1 MVKHINDQAKELAKQ
16 KKQENGRRY
25 YAKNREKVLE
35 HKRAYYKKNREKV
48 LERQGAYYTKNREKV
63 LECQRA
69 YQAKNRP
76 AINLSRRL
84 KIPIAEIRDLSLAEA
99 IKLRH
104 KI

>member
-16 KKQENGRRY
+16 KHRENAKRY

-35 HKRAYYKKNREKV
+35 H
-48 LERQGAYYTKNREKV
+48 
-63 LECQRA
+63 QRA
-69 YQAKNRP
+69 YQAKNRT

-84 KIPIAEIRDLSLAEA
+84 KIPIAEIRGLSLAEA
-99 IKLRH
+99 IKLRQ

>member
-1 MVKHINDQAKELAKQ
+1 MVKHINDQAKEVAKQ
-16 KKQENGRRY
+16 KHRENARRY

-35 HKRAYYKKNREKV
+35 CKR
-48 LERQGAYYTKNREKV
+48 AYYTKNREKV

-99 IKLRH
+99 IKLRQ